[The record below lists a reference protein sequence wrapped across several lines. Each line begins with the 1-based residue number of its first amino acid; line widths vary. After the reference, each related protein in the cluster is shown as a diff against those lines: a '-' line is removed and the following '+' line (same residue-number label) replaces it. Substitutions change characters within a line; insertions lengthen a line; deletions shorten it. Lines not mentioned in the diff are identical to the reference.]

1 MSRFQ
6 QGSLLKQKRKSGPD
20 VWVFRWYDETNGTR
34 KYKKRVLGKVTDM
47 PLRRDAEKA
56 VADFRANIN
65 VEVRVPQT
73 VSELAAHYRKHEL
86 TADKKAF
93 ATIESTSI
101 YLSNHVVPKW
111 GNASLSDVRT
121 VDVEQWLHSLPYAPA
136 TRSKIRNI
144 MSALF
149 NHGIRH
155 EWIHRNPITKVRAS
169 AKRLREPDVLSPA
182 ELSALIAEL
191 PLREKAM
198 VMVAASTG
206 LRRSELIALTWR
218 DIDPLLI
225 QVNVLRSC
233 VRNHFGDT
241 KTEASRRPVPLH
253 SSVVECLNE
262 WRKES
267 KHNGDD
273 DFLFPSNRKEGK
285 QPITPDMVLKKVIR
299 PALVRARIVG
309 KVIGWHSFRHSL
321 ATNLRAAGA
330 DLKTAQELL
339 RHANSRITLD
349 IYTRAISETKRDANN
364 KVMEMVLEAGKPKVS
379 APSPA
384 PSQREPLLL
393 EGSKKGAENFQH
405 PSAPS
410 RAETLISLCHKP
422 CIFFGLWRGRRGSN
436 PRPLP

>member
-20 VWVFRWYDETNGTR
+20 VWVFRWYDDTNGTR
-34 KYKKRVLGKVTDM
+34 KYKKRVLGVVTDM

-121 VDVEQWLHSLPYAPA
+121 VEVEQWLHSLPYAPA

-299 PALVRARIVG
+299 PALLRAKIIG

-364 KVMEMVLEAGKPKVS
+364 KVMEMVLEAGKAKIS

-393 EGSKKGAENFQH
+393 ESSKKGAENFQH

-410 RAETLISLCHKP
+410 RAETLIVTVP
-422 CIFFGLWRGRRGSN
+422 
-436 PRPLP
+436 